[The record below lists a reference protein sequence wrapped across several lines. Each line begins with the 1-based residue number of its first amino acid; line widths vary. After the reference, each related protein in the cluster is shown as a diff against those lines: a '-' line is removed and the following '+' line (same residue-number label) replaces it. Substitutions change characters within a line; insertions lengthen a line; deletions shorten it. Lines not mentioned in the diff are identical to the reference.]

1 MKIFSKPHGYQFTK
15 LGHALELHKLG
26 GVYIQRLWVYRL
38 PLALAWWARGS
49 TAVKRSLF
57 NSGVGRNIWLSI
69 QIFDLNRFDPAPG
82 SGFRDRGWKFSW
94 KQFTLPRSA
103 RLKMPVVL
111 LQRVQCVSTTGK
123 TNPCTRS
130 NKQKNISNFLMHR
143 IRQISGRTP
152 VGPGTRPISGVHRC
166 RSYCPPVKFQNFKIS
181 ITFWNPT
188 SQKGAFC
195 QIVKKVPNFT
205 L

>member
-1 MKIFSKPHGYQFTK
+1 MACRETLAAVAELISKSRVPTPPIWIFHFVFGHEIFSKPHGYQFTK

-82 SGFRDRGWKFSW
+82 SGFRDRG
-94 KQFTLPRSA
+94 
-103 RLKMPVVL
+103 
-111 LQRVQCVSTTGK
+111 
-123 TNPCTRS
+123 
-130 NKQKNISNFLMHR
+130 
-143 IRQISGRTP
+143 
-152 VGPGTRPISGVHRC
+152 
-166 RSYCPPVKFQNFKIS
+166 
-181 ITFWNPT
+181 
-188 SQKGAFC
+188 
-195 QIVKKVPNFT
+195 
-205 L
+205 

>member
-1 MKIFSKPHGYQFTK
+1 MAINSPK

-57 NSGVGRNIWLSI
+57 NSVVGRNKWLSI
-69 QIFDLNRFDPAPG
+69 QIDSDRKFESTPRFRGTGDPG
-82 SGFRDRGWKFSW
+82 KIFMKTVY
-94 KQFTLPRSA
+94 TLPRSA

-123 TNPCTRS
+123 PMGEPNPCTRR
-130 NKQKNISNFLMHR
+130 NKQKNIPIFLMHR
-143 IRQISGRTP
+143 IRQNSGRTP

-181 ITFWNPT
+181 ITF
-188 SQKGAFC
+188 
-195 QIVKKVPNFT
+195 
-205 L
+205 

>member
-69 QIFDLNRFDPAPG
+69 QIFDLNRRDPAEPLSDQAPG
-82 SGFRDRGWKFSW
+82 
-94 KQFTLPRSA
+94 RSLVYTDA
-103 RLKMPVVL
+103 DPTVRL
-111 LQRVQCVSTTGK
+111 
-123 TNPCTRS
+123 
-130 NKQKNISNFLMHR
+130 SNFK
-143 IRQISGRTP
+143 IS
-152 VGPGTRPISGVHRC
+152 
-166 RSYCPPVKFQNFKIS
+166 KIS
-181 ITFWNPT
+181 ITF
-188 SQKGAFC
+188 
-195 QIVKKVPNFT
+195 
-205 L
+205 